1 MSVVDPKA
9 SDRGSLDQLSPAKRA
24 LAQRRL
30 EGRSSGPSPVVPP
43 VKPERPARLSLAQEQ
58 LWFFSQLAPGNPVY
72 NESVSIHK
80 DGPFDHDAFVRAFNE
95 IVRRHEAWRTTFVM
109 VDGEPIQ
116 RVGEPPVIE
125 LPILDLSERPRE
137 EAEEEAGRLATADA
151 IVAYDLAAGPLVRPR
166 LVKFADDHHRLY
178 LGLHHLVFD
187 GFSLYQIVLPELV
200 TLYEAYSA
208 GRESPLPEPEVTYRD
223 YSEWEREWMAGPAG
237 AARLD
242 YWRGQLTDLP
252 TLELPLDFPRPPVQR
267 FVGRVEA
274 FSVPTETV
282 EALRALAGSLHVTF
296 FQVLAACYA
305 VLLHRYTGQEEVVF
319 GVPNDLRQRP
329 ELRSVVGMS
338 LTPVV
343 LRCSL
348 AGNPSFAETARRVSS
363 AVVEA
368 ISNVVPFASV
378 VRAVQPERD
387 PGLNSLFQAIMTL
400 EPAML
405 SPDPAWSLHQLSGD
419 LGTSKFD
426 LDLNFDG
433 RYDGRLDGY
442 LVLNSELFEAEAGGR
457 IVGHLRTLFDSVI
470 ADPEQPVERLG
481 LLTADEMHRQLVEW
495 NATDVDF
502 AGPATVHELVRQQSL
517 ASPAAVALEFE
528 ELTMSYGELEAAA
541 DGVAARLRTAGV
553 RRGDV
558 VALYCRRSLEAPIG
572 MLGIMKAGAAYLP
585 LDPRLPPARI
595 ALMVGDAAATVML
608 CEEALVANVRELG
621 IGEVAVVPLGL
632 PGPTAEP
639 TAAEP
644 AEPAADPAEPASG
657 DDLAYVLYTS
667 GSSGTPKG
675 VQVQH
680 SGVVNMLLALA
691 REPGMTAADTATA
704 DLWLPL
710 AVGARVVIAPA
721 AATADGARLVELIN
735 RAGVTFFEA
744 TPTTWQLLIE
754 AGWTGTPGLVAVAAG
769 EALSAGLAEA
779 ISSRSA
785 ELWNG
790 YGPTEATVYST
801 FDRVDGDGRIT
812 IGHPIANTRAYV
824 LDQIGQ
830 PVPAGATGELY
841 ISGAGVARGY
851 LNRPEETAERFLDDP
866 FNPGDR
872 MYRTGDLV
880 RQLPDGRIQHLG
892 RLDGQVKLR
901 GYRIELG
908 EIE

>member
-1 MSVVDPKA
+1 M
-9 SDRGSLDQLSPAKRA
+9 
-24 LAQRRL
+24 
-30 EGRSSGPSPVVPP
+30 
-43 VKPERPARLSLAQEQ
+43 
-58 LWFFSQLAPGNPVY
+58 
-72 NESVSIHK
+72 
-80 DGPFDHDAFVRAFNE
+80 
-95 IVRRHEAWRTTFVM
+95 
-109 VDGEPIQ
+109 
-116 RVGEPPVIE
+116 
-125 LPILDLSERPRE
+125 
-137 EAEEEAGRLATADA
+137 
-151 IVAYDLAAGPLVRPR
+151 
-166 LVKFADDHHRLY
+166 
-178 LGLHHLVFD
+178 
-187 GFSLYQIVLPELV
+187 
-200 TLYEAYSA
+200 
-208 GRESPLPEPEVTYRD
+208 TYRD

-426 LDLNFDG
+426 VSVEFDERPDGHIAG
-433 RYDGRLDGY
+433 RV
-442 LVLNSELFEAEAGGR
+442 VLNSELFEAEAGGR

-608 CEEALVANVRELG
+608 CEEALVANVGELG

-644 AEPAADPAEPASG
+644 ADPADPAEPAG
-657 DDLAYVLYTS
+657 DPA
-667 GSSGTPKG
+667 
-675 VQVQH
+675 
-680 SGVVNMLLALA
+680 
-691 REPGMTAADTATA
+691 E
-704 DLWLPL
+704 
-710 AVGARVVIAPA
+710 PA
-721 AATADGARLVELIN
+721 AARLRRRPCLCALHLWFLRHTERCSGTALRRRQHAPGAGSRTRHDRCRHGAR
-735 RAGVTFFEA
+735 RR
-744 TPTTWQLLIE
+744 QLRFRRRHV
-754 AGWTGTPGLVAVAAG
+754 GPVAA
-769 EALSAGLAEA
+769 AGGRSPRRHRPGGGDRRRRPSCPDPRRGGSDVARLPPRRRGSS
-779 ISSRSA
+779 SSRQVGRERLASSPSPPARRSA
-785 ELWNG
+785 PAWPRRSRAVRPSCG
-790 YGPTEATVYST
+790 TSTVP
-801 FDRVDGDGRIT
+801 RR
-812 IGHPIANTRAYV
+812 RA
-824 LDQIGQ
+824 
-830 PVPAGATGELY
+830 
-841 ISGAGVARGY
+841 
-851 LNRPEETAERFLDDP
+851 
-866 FNPGDR
+866 
-872 MYRTGDLV
+872 
-880 RQLPDGRIQHLG
+880 
-892 RLDGQVKLR
+892 
-901 GYRIELG
+901 
-908 EIE
+908 